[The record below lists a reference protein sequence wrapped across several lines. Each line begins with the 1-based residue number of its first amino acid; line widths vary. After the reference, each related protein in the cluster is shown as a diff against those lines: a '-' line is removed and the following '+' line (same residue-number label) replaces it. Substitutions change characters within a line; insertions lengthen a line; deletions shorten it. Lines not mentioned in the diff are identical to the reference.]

1 MSRLVSIQRLR
12 SISVIA
18 AGILLLIGCGST
30 TTIERPST
38 YVGDITPAKLED
50 VYLAMPGDKRLMFV
64 DVFKGFEPQT
74 GFMTT
79 SLPFRKVA
87 VADIVYEAAKPVA
100 EYYDANANNNGY
112 LEGPELLVLY
122 IREAAIGLGHPVD
135 YLGVNPRFDALAT
148 SAADT
153 GGLLEFVKHNK
164 ASMSEKSQQIFRDIE
179 QLGLDRR
186 NRGGGGSGGAGG
198 GGGN

>member
-1 MSRLVSIQRLR
+1 MQRLR
-12 SISVIA
+12 TIFFIA
-18 AGILLLIGCGST
+18 AGVLLLIGCGST

-38 YVGDITPAKLED
+38 YVGDIASANLQD
-50 VYLAMPGDKRLMFV
+50 VYLAMPGDKRLTFA
-64 DVFKGFEPQT
+64 DVFKGFDPQT
-74 GFMTT
+74 GFLTT
-79 SLPFRKVA
+79 SLPFRRVA

-122 IREAAIGLGHPVD
+122 IREGAIGLGHAVD
-135 YLGVNPRFDALAT
+135 YVGVNPRFDALAT

-153 GGLLEFVKHNK
+153 GGLLEFIKKNK
-164 ASMSEKSQQIFRDIE
+164 ANMSEKSRQMFNDIE
-179 QLGLDRR
+179 QLGLDQRT
-186 NRGGGGSGGAGG
+186 RGKGGSGG